1 MVNPGLI
8 QLILIFLWFSE
19 NSDIKHFVNPL
30 IALLDEPYPLNS
42 VKPFSP
48 TIEPILTIEHS
59 FFLLQFYTFVK

>member
-1 MVNPGLI
+1 MLLAP
-8 QLILIFLWFSE
+8 
-19 NSDIKHFVNPL
+19 DIRHFVNPL

-59 FFLLQFYTFVK
+59 FFITIFVKF